1 MNNILIL
8 IISVCANADSYYSLW
23 KKNMKKNIYLFL
35 YRTRHFQTTWFGKP
49 HNKHN
54 WEVTRV
60 LLLKKGACLVYELC
74 SAPPFVFG
82 EHPKNPLFPENPE
95 LQSTT
100 LLLEPIHSFS
110 RSFPHSLFLSVC
122 LSLFFSSAH
131 GFCQQLAVASSRVPD
146 HSTQSVKLC
155 NLPISPST

>member
-1 MNNILIL
+1 MQTV
-8 IISVCANADSYYSLW
+8 IIRCGKNKQTN
-23 KKNMKKNIYLFL
+23 KKWFL
-35 YRTRHFQTTWFGKP
+35 YWTRHFQPTWFGKP

-60 LLLKKGACLVYELC
+60 LLLKEAAHLVYELC

-82 EHPKNPLFPENPE
+82 EHPKNPLFPENQTQRFSPQPCC
-95 LQSTT
+95 QSPFI
-100 LLLEPIHSFS
+100 LSLA
-110 RSFPHSLFLSVC
+110 HSLTCSFFLC

-131 GFCQQLAVASSRVPD
+131 SFCQQLAVASSKVPD
-146 HSTQSVKLC
+146 HSTPSVKLC